1 MLTTLWQWL
10 SSLWS
15 EAPVASVDRTQNPEA
30 SPTLGFGITSDIGAV
45 ANGIGDVSKTVGQV
59 IMVENTPQMIQGRL
73 NAEEQAEKDRI
84 VKNANEALKSGNGDQ
99 VGRDLS

>member
-1 MLTTLWQWL
+1 MISSIWQWL

-15 EAPVASVDRTQNPEA
+15 KAPVASVDRTQSPEV

-59 IMVENTPQMIQGRL
+59 ITVENTPQMIQGRL
-73 NAEEQAEKDRI
+73 NAEEQAVKDQI
-84 VKNANEALKSGNGDQ
+84 VKNTNTAIATGDASGVDK
-99 VGRDLS
+99 DLS